1 MVSIDNVAKIALGLP
16 GVSEGTR
23 YGNRTWFVAGKGFV
37 WERPFSK
44 ADIKRFGTSPRP
56 DGAILAVATEDL
68 GEKEALL
75 AARPELFFTIPH
87 FDGYAAL
94 LLRLDGLT
102 KKTLREVLVDAWLA
116 CAPTPVAEEF
126 LASKRSASAD
136 QSRTSHL
143 SHDRTLEARL
153 GPTSPIYRREC
164 AGRALRLR
172 SDWYLSR
179 PRSD

>member
-1 MVSIDNVAKIALGLP
+1 MVSIENVAETALGLP

-44 ADIKRFGTSPRP
+44 ADIKRFGDASPP
-56 DGAILAVATEDL
+56 DGPIIAVATEDL

-75 AARPELFFTIPH
+75 TARPDLFFTIAH

-94 LLRLDGLT
+94 LLRLNGLT

-116 CAPTPVAEEF
+116 SAPQKAADEF
-126 LASKRSASAD
+126 LAANAKRK
-136 QSRTSHL
+136 R
-143 SHDRTLEARL
+143 
-153 GPTSPIYRREC
+153 
-164 AGRALRLR
+164 
-172 SDWYLSR
+172 
-179 PRSD
+179 